1 MKSAYLGLL
10 LLSNQRRFTNEEAL
24 IHHEPP
30 RTGRGR
36 SKRRTGAI
44 AAAVVSALVVG
55 FGVGTARAADPA
67 LDVAFTALEKAEAAI
82 NASQS
87 GNLPPKAQH
96 QFDRHTSRAV
106 SHIELAMA
114 QIDAAKDVVDNP

>member
-1 MKSAYLGLL
+1 MKTPYVGLL
-10 LLSNQRRFTNEEAL
+10 LLTNQRRFTDGAV
-24 IHHEPP
+24 IRPEPSRASVP
-30 RTGRGR
+30 RIRAR
-36 SKRRTGAI
+36 KAAI
-44 AAAVVSALVVG
+44 AAAAVVSALVVG

-67 LDVAFTALEKAEAAI
+67 LDTAFTALEKAEAAV

-87 GNLPPKAQH
+87 GDLPPKAQH

-106 SHIELAMA
+106 SHIEQAMA

>member
-1 MKSAYLGLL
+1 MTNPYVGLV
-10 LLSNQRRFTNEEAL
+10 LLSEQVR
-24 IHHEPP
+24 PP
-30 RTGRGR
+30 TTDSGPR
-36 SKRRTGAI
+36 RRTARASGTRAGTRSAMT

-67 LDVAFTALEKAEAAI
+67 LDVAFTALEKAEAAV

-96 QFDRHTSRAV
+96 QFDSHTSRAV
-106 SHIELAMA
+106 SHIEKAME
-114 QIDAAKDVVDNP
+114 QIQAAKDAVDNP